1 MGFSHSKK
9 QGTSMK
15 LSKYAQMIK
24 NELALELAKHGS
36 TLSDLEMGLKNL
48 NTGEGVLKVAGELS
62 LVQDFVAKPLAGAV
76 TSLPG
81 WALNASAAG
90 GAAAGLTFDELESS
104 VVDLNRALDRERE
117 KVHIVKKLT
126 ENIRKEYGIN

>member
-1 MGFSHSKK
+1 
-9 QGTSMK
+9 MK
-15 LSKYAQMIK
+15 LSKYAQIIK

-36 TLSDLEMGLKNL
+36 TLSDLENGLKNL
-48 NTGEGVLKVAGELS
+48 NTGEGVLKVAAELN
-62 LVQDFVAKPLAGAV
+62 LMNDFVAKPLAGAV
-76 TSLPG
+76 TSLPS

-117 KVHIVKKLT
+117 KVHMVKKLT
-126 ENIRKEYGIN
+126 ENIKKEYGLN